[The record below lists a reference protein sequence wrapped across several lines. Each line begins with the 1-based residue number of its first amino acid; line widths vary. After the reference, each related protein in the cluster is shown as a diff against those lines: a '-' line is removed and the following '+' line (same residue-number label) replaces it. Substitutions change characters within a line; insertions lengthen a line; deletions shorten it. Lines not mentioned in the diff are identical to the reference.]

1 MKFNSA
7 KEMFQALQSGDLYN
21 PILEKYI
28 WIYNDDETSIVCAN
42 VSPKEAKEYT
52 NMSAEYDGEYWGAF
66 MRGGDPIYDND
77 EIYELL
83 EEYYISPYWEYTDSV
98 YSKKPGIQ
106 YLLDYG
112 SLLTLENEEFALYNT
127 VYDPS
132 YSYYDYDQILFDTLG
147 DALTEIKTLQKK
159 YNNTKNYYAVITLQ
173 ANLKTAEKIKEKD
186 YSNIVYYE
194 GQINGKPLIFRQ

>member
-7 KEMFQALQSGDLYN
+7 EEMFQALQSDDLYN

-52 NMSAEYDGEYWGAF
+52 KMSAKYDGEYWGAF
-66 MRGGDPIYDND
+66 RRGGDPIYDND

-83 EEYYISPYWEYTDSV
+83 EEYYTSPYWEYTDSI
-98 YSKKPGIQ
+98 YKKEPGIQ

-112 SLLTLENEEFALYNT
+112 SRPTPENEEFTPYKN
-127 VYDPS
+127 YDPS
-132 YSYYDYDQILFDTLG
+132 YGYYDYKQILFDTLG
-147 DALTEIKTLQKK
+147 DALTEIKTLQKE
-159 YNNTKNYYAVITLQ
+159 YNNAKNYYAIITLQ
-173 ANLKTAEKIKEKD
+173 TNLKTAEKNQKED
-186 YSNIVYYE
+186 YINIIYYE
-194 GQINGKPLIFRQ
+194 GQIDGKPLIQLL